1 MRAISESAD
10 ALTIGGGVTYTRALP
25 FLDKHFP
32 SFAELVRR
40 IGSRQI
46 RNIGTLAANIANASP
61 IGDTIP
67 CLMALDATIMLRSK
81 RGAREREGGRF
92 HPRLS
97 QDRAGE
103 GRDHRE
109 DFEFRC

>member
-1 MRAISESAD
+1 M
-10 ALTIGGGVTYTRALP
+10 
-25 FLDKHFP
+25 
-32 SFAELVRR
+32 RR

-67 CLMALDATIMLRSK
+67 CLMALDATITLRSK
-81 RGAREREGGRF
+81 RGARDVKADDFILG
-92 HPRLS
+92 LS

-103 GRDHRE
+103 GRDHRD
-109 DFEFRC
+109 DFESRC